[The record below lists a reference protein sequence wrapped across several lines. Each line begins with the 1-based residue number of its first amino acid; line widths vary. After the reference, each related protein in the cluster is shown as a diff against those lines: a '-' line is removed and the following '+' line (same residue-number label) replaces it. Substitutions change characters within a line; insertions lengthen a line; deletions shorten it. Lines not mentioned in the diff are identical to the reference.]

1 MGLSRDTVGG
11 ESVTVTERGADN
23 AVSKPGLSVCTSG
36 QKSTCEEAGNVQLS
50 SHEGATR
57 IASRGGGQEEEGGE
71 DEDENIEE
79 EELDDG
85 QIWTPVHPDDTMP
98 GQVSLS
104 RARARA
110 RSLSFRLFGV
120 CV

>member
-1 MGLSRDTVGG
+1 M
-11 ESVTVTERGADN
+11 
-23 AVSKPGLSVCTSG
+23 
-36 QKSTCEEAGNVQLS
+36 QLS